1 LRTVGQHWER
11 CAEAYLSRQ
20 GLQSIARNFATRHGE
35 IDLIMLDDHHIA
47 FVEVRYRSASRFGDA
62 RLSVTAAKQRRVRR
76 CAQSFLQTHPA
87 WQSYPCRFD
96 VIAYDAHRD
105 VHEPL
110 WLRAAFDT
118 TTGMS

>member
-1 LRTVGQHWER
+1 M
-11 CAEAYLSRQ
+11 EAYLSRQ

-35 IDLIMLDDHHIA
+35 IDLIMLDEHHIA
-47 FVEVRYRSASRFGDA
+47 FVEVRYRSASRFGGA
-62 RLSVTAAKQRRVRR
+62 TLSVNATKQHRVRR
-76 CAQSFLQTHPA
+76 CAQNLLQPHLE

-96 VIAYDAHRD
+96 VIAYDAYRHVR
-105 VHEPL
+105 EPL

>member
-1 LRTVGQHWER
+1 
-11 CAEAYLSRQ
+11 
-20 GLQSIARNFATRHGE
+20 
-35 IDLIMLDDHHIA
+35 MLDEHHIA

-76 CAQSFLQTHPA
+76 CAQSLLQTHPV

-96 VIAYDAHRD
+96 VIAYDARRD
-105 VHEPL
+105 AREPL